1 MAANGLFGAGANSM
15 IGPPDPNKSFT
26 LSKLEIAVLDKD
38 VYIAR
43 NLSFLKET
51 FEEEKDLWCELATG

>member
-1 MAANGLFGAGANSM
+1 M
-15 IGPPDPNKSFT
+15 
-26 LSKLEIAVLDKD
+26 LSLDKESGFYAFCSHMWRENCQERSDWQEEILDKD

-43 NLSFLKET
+43 NLPFLKEV